1 MEEVD
6 NLIESIQTAFNEEL
20 SKAGAAPFLEIG
32 EARHVALRPYRLLL
46 KESLPEDKR
55 STTPNL
61 YVQDATIIGRKTTIK
76 QDYGF
81 IISISSSS
89 SYIIVMICL
98 FQQSAQ
104 KFSSAMSFCSK
115 VMSFVSYIS
124 VQMTQMFVGILNT
137 SPHQIKRRDL
147 KVSVISL
154 CRSRWVIMPT

>member
-1 MEEVD
+1 M
-6 NLIESIQTAFNEEL
+6 N
-20 SKAGAAPFLEIG
+20 
-32 EARHVALRPYRLLL
+32 YRFFFFIVINSSNLLL
-46 KESLPEDKR
+46 QVVKKSIFLLHHHITACPKLCLHIR
-55 STTPNL
+55 
-61 YVQDATIIGRKTTIK
+61 YIVIVY
-76 QDYGF
+76 YGF

-124 VQMTQMFVGILNT
+124 LQMTQMFVGILKT